1 MYTLDIVCSPAP
13 KLSVVLCTFVWCAAA
28 EALRL
33 FEVDMDAEQ
42 AESDAEAA
50 AAGFGKAAE
59 VVGNSEL

>member
-1 MYTLDIVCSPAP
+1 M
-13 KLSVVLCTFVWCAAA
+13 WCAAA

-33 FEVDMDAEQ
+33 FEVDGMDAEQ
-42 AESDAEAA
+42 AASDAEAA